1 MTAEEIL
8 RLLAACAPHRR
19 LLLETAFCTGLLLI
33 LTFPILI
40 EPFEKRVFSPH
51 IELDVLKTRFS
62 MNINGLTQL
71 QTRQITDYNAP
82 RN

>member
-1 MTAEEIL
+1 MGTEDGTDTVAIFHEV
-8 RLLAACAPHRR
+8 
-19 LLLETAFCTGLLLI
+19 
-33 LTFPILI
+33 